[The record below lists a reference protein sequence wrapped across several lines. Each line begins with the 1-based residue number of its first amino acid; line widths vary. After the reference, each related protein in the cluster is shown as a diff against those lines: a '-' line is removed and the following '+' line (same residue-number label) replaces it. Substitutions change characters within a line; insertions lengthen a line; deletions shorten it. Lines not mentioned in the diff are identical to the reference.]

1 MAKPIKDVV
10 RHEPTEAEL
19 QAQALGELLAV
30 VAKHGDA
37 IKDLLKVLELLH
49 EMGAMEVIGG
59 LIQSREKVMEI
70 GVSQLSKPTMTRGV
84 NNMMSA
90 VGMIGELEP
99 DMIRKVVAGV
109 VNGIDRSNE
118 ALQSNEKLGMF
129 DLLKV
134 LRDPNANRALTMA
147 VGFLKG
153 LGEKL

>member
-1 MAKPIKDVV
+1 MAKPIQDVT

-19 QAQALGELLAV
+19 QAQALGELLSV

-37 IKDLLKVLELLH
+37 IKDLLKIVELLH

-70 GVSQLSKPTMTRGV
+70 GVSQLSKPTMTRGI
-84 NNMMSA
+84 NNVMSA
-90 VGMIGELEP
+90 VGMVGELEP
-99 DMIRKVVAGV
+99 EMIRKVVSGV

-118 ALQSNEKLGMF
+118 ELQSNQKMGMF
-129 DLLKV
+129 DLIKV